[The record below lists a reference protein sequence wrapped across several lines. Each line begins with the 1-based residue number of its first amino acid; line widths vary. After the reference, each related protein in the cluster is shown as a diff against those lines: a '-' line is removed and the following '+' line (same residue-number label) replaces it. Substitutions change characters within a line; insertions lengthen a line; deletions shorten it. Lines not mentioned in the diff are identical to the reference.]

1 MKRTKVAIPARHPA
15 LTCCLGASIGLGL
28 MHMES
33 EILVAVLMEMMA
45 REIIGLGIHDGLLA
59 PVSKADEV
67 RLIMEDMAVE
77 KTGTTI
83 PVTVE
88 ALS

>member
-1 MKRTKVAIPARHPA
+1 M
-15 LTCCLGASIGLGL
+15 
-28 MHMES
+28 
-33 EILVAVLMEMMA
+33 AVLMEMMA
-45 REIIGLGIHDGLLA
+45 REIIGLGIHDGLLT

-67 RLIMEDMAVE
+67 RPIMEDMAVE
-77 KTGTTI
+77 KMGTTI